1 MPIDPG
7 TAMLIGTGV
16 NVVGGLIGGR
26 KAASAAA
33 DQAEQEAKATQARYQ
48 YDLDMWDMQKKQLQ
62 AERQEAVD
70 RIMADARNEG
80 KIRAYKDQAAQEQY
94 EYNLKIRNAQQTS
107 NEMAYKR
114 SDDIYKAQ
122 ISMNDISAK
131 AAMDSEIVKMEEGYN
146 ERAFDRNE
154 SYLEM
159 LQNEGRLRARAAS
172 GRSAVKG
179 MQATMADYGRQM
191 EMLNETS
198 ISSDRNLHAVLQEII
213 RDKTSADLTSFA
225 SKMLEPGELPM
236 PLKQQPIPVAE
247 YTLPR
252 VLVESD
258 FGPQPVRGF
267 MASPGAAA
275 DMVWGQTISSIAGAV
290 GSGLSSYAGSRVAGG
305 YSGMTGTDK
314 VS

>member
-1 MPIDPG
+1 MDPG

-16 NVVGGLIGGR
+16 QVVGGLIGGS
-26 KAASAAA
+26 KAASAAQ
-33 DQAEQEAKATQARYQ
+33 DQAIQESKATQARYQ

-70 RIMADARNEG
+70 RIMTDARNEG

-94 EYNLKIRNAQQTS
+94 DYNLKIRNAQQTS

-114 SDDIYKAQ
+114 SDDIYNAQ
-122 ISMNDISAK
+122 ITMNDVSAK

-159 LQNEGRLRARAAS
+159 LQNEGRLRARSAS
-172 GRSAVKG
+172 GRSARKG

-252 VLVESD
+252 VLEESD

-275 DMVWGQTISSIAGAV
+275 DMVWGQTISSVAGAV
-290 GSGLSSYAGSRVAGG
+290 GGGLSSYAGSRSAAG
-305 YSGMTGTDK
+305 YSGMWGTDK
-314 VS
+314 VPG